1 MLDFMNVIATV
12 IKDWWLL
19 IFFFTAG
26 GIWWQLK
33 TWFNRVNKTMDA
45 VGQQHDQQNIKLDLL
60 HTKVVNI
67 ESKVEKIEQ
76 HLDRV
81 HEEVHDQEIKLAVLE
96 ASPQKSR
103 RKS

>member
-1 MLDFMNVIATV
+1 MNVLTTV
-12 IKDWWLL
+12 VKDWWLL
-19 IFFFTAG
+19 ILFFTAG

-33 TWFNRVNKTMDA
+33 TWFAHVNNTMDV
-45 VGQQHDQQNIKLDLL
+45 VGQQHEVQNSKLDSL
-60 HTKVVNI
+60 HAKVENI

-96 ASPQKSR
+96 SSPRKRSR
-103 RKS
+103 KA